1 VDNALCCTKC
11 GEVVI
16 KSMGTSTK
24 IRAKV
29 LVVRDNQTFAVCKGC
44 DSEIPVPLVM
54 NETMAKALGKTAKL
68 RLYVRK

>member
-1 VDNALCCTKC
+1 MDNALCCTKC

-29 LVVRDNQTFAVCKGC
+29 LVVRDDQTIAICKGC
-44 DSEIPVPLVM
+44 GVEIPVPLKM
-54 NETMAKALGKTAKL
+54 DESMAKALERTAKL